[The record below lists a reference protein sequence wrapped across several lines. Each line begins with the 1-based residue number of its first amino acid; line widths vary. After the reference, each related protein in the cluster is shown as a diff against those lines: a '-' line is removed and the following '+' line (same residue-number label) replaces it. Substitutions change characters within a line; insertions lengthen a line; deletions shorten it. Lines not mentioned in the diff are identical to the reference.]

1 MSGEISAGAGRPVT
15 LVANV
20 NRDSNRPV
28 VSRHP
33 LTDPKFHILA
43 THFGLRIAATL
54 LIRVTT
60 YRSSYII
67 YHSFV
72 VLISEFPWA
81 ANRFNDA
88 VVSTKESNVTEERV
102 ELDRY
107 RKRNSILG
115 QKTERVWAKV
125 HRRKWFSKDEPGSC
139 TTFTICRGLWRG
151 RPLDRATTRFH
162 RADENRFVILSQC
175 NYALVC
181 AVERYGV

>member
-28 VSRHP
+28 ASRHP

-43 THFGLRIAATL
+43 TQFGL

-60 YRSSYII
+60 YRRSYII

-72 VLISEFPWA
+72 VLISEFPRA
-81 ANRFNDA
+81 ANKFNDA
-88 VVSTKESNVTEERV
+88 VVSTKESSVTEERV
-102 ELDRY
+102 EFDRY

-115 QKTERVWAKV
+115 EKSERVRAKV

-139 TTFTICRGLWRG
+139 ATFTISRGLWRG

-162 RADENRFVILSQC
+162 TADENRFAILSRC